1 METFDEYLAGIQ
13 DPAHRQR
20 VQEIFSWIEQQ
31 FPELETRIGWNQP
44 MYTHHGTFIISM
56 SAYKLHL
63 AIAPETVAIERF
75 SDDIKASGYRQT
87 KMLFRIGW
95 EQPVDYD
102 LLGKIIAFNIKDK
115 SNIKTFWRKPE

>member
-1 METFDEYLAGIQ
+1 METFDDYLAGIQ
-13 DPAHRQR
+13 
-20 VQEIFSWIEQQ
+20 
-31 FPELETRIGWNQP
+31 
-44 MYTHHGTFIISM
+44 
-56 SAYKLHL
+56 
-63 AIAPETVAIERF
+63 RF
-75 SDDIKASGYRQT
+75 SDDIKASGYGQT